1 MADVRNFKP
10 QLSSSRMF
18 TYVKG
23 ESKDFNNKK
32 VDDKFYNKMTSS
44 YESQDYLED
53 SMQFSLTAPL
63 IYQLDLMQEE
73 IDEIRRYV
81 TNEATGSAVK
91 SIRFVNASDLPT
103 SGKGLASG
111 TLYNASG
118 VIRIA

>member
-1 MADVRNFKP
+1 MALASKN
-10 QLSSSRMF
+10 SSAIH
-18 TYVKG
+18 
-23 ESKDFNNKK
+23 SKTGGDKTKLLQHFQSGSL
-32 VDDKFYNKMTSS
+32 DDISTNPDDDRHLASI
-44 YESQDYLED
+44 
-53 SMQFSLTAPL
+53 
-63 IYQLDLMQEE
+63 IYQIGEIQED
-73 IDEIRRYV
+73 IDELRRYV

>member
-1 MADVRNFKP
+1 MALATRKSEPLFDKTGSGKKRLSDDK
-10 QLSSSRMF
+10 QTKISSS
-18 TYVKG
+18 YAG
-23 ESKDFNNKK
+23 NALSEEP
-32 VDDKFYNKMTSS
+32 SS
-44 YESQDYLED
+44 PNATEALVYMVQEIQED
-53 SMQFSLTAPL
+53 
-63 IYQLDLMQEE
+63 IEE
-73 IDEIRRYV
+73 LRRYV